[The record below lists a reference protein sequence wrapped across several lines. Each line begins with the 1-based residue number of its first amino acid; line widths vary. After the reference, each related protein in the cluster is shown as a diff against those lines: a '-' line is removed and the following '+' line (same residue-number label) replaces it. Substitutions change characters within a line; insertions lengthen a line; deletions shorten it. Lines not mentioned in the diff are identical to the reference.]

1 MVEPPPEPAAL
12 EPLAAAEPELDDVV
26 VPVAVDEPDELS
38 MDEEEL
44 VEDVPASAPLVSS
57 LPAVAQPSLSDFE
70 IDVGRSGDFT
80 SLLDDLQAARV
91 RRPASPT

>member
-1 MVEPPPEPAAL
+1 ML
-12 EPLAAAEPELDDVV
+12 EPLDAVEPELDDVM
-26 VPVAVDEPDELS
+26 VPVVLDEPVELS

-44 VEDVPASAPLVSS
+44 VEDVPAVAPLAPEV
-57 LPAVAQPSLSDFE
+57 PAVAQPSLSDFE